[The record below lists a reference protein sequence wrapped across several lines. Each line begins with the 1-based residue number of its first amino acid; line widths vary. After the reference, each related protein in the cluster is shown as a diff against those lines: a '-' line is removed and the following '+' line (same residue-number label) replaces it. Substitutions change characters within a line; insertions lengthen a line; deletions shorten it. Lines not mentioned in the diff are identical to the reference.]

1 MSVRTNGT
9 VGTVGGESREDRFTR
24 KLKDLEGAEHEIS
37 KCKEALA
44 CWQKKKKALEEWVK
58 IRMENKAKEDKV
70 PKVQVVYSNSMYTLD
85 RTKQY
90 KNKGPTQKQLKGKLV
105 EYFNHIELSDFMS
118 MPTEEKAKSIFE
130 FLYGERGYHQK
141 VSFSK
146 RTLIKKK

>member
-9 VGTVGGESREDRFTR
+9 FGTVGGESREDRFTR

-44 CWQKKKKALEEWVK
+44 AWQKKKRDLETWVK
-58 IRMENKAKEDKV
+58 TRMENKAKEDNV

-85 RTKQY
+85 RTKKY
-90 KNKGPTQKQLKGKLV
+90 KIKAPTQKEVKPKLV
-105 EYFNHIELSDFMS
+105 EFFNQVELAEFMS
-118 MPTEEKAKSIFE
+118 MSTQDKAENIFD
-130 FLYGERGYHQK
+130 FLYGGRGYHQK
-141 VSFSK
+141 VAFSK